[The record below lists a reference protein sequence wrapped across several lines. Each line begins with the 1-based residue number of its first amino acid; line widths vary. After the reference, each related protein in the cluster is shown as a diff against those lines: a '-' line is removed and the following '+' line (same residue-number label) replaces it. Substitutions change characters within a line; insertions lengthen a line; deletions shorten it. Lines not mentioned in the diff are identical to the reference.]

1 MRPKKIIGMPSNLKW
16 KFLINATTIMQKF
29 VALLKWLHRKIWP
42 QKPKIAPKKSVFL
55 VHWPKN
61 NILRSG
67 YPNFFFYFAIIR
79 CLEVPK
85 KISGHISKK
94 WLRYDHLK
102 RRGKTEK
109 CQKWSFLVIFKNNW
123 TQKGVPFILIHSWG
137 HYKM

>member
-1 MRPKKIIGMPSNLKW
+1 MPSNLKW

-67 YPNFFFYFAIIR
+67 YPNFFFYFANIR

-94 WLRYDHLK
+94 WLRYDHFK
-102 RRGKTEK
+102 RRGKNGK
-109 CQKWSFLVIFKNNW
+109 RQKWSFFVIFLNNW
-123 TQKGVPFILIHSWG
+123 VQKGVPFILIHSWG

>member
-1 MRPKKIIGMPSNLKW
+1 MPSNLKW

-42 QKPKIAPKKSVFL
+42 QKPKIAPKKSFFL

-67 YPNFFFYFAIIR
+67 YPNFFSFFANIR
-79 CLEVPK
+79 WLEVPK

-94 WLRYDHLK
+94 WLRYDYFK
-102 RRGKTEK
+102 RRGKIEK
-109 CQKWSFLVIFKNNW
+109 WRKWPFFWVFAVFVLTAPAQVIKW
-123 TQKGVPFILIHSWG
+123 PQIQPLPTHTRLG
-137 HYKM
+137 